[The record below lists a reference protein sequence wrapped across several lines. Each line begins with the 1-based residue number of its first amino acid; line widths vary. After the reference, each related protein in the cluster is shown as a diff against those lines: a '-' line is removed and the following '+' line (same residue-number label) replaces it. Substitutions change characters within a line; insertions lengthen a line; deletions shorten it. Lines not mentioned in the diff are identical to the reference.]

1 MGGIADPTTR
11 YPRHVTSKVT
21 RHVVDRARATI
32 LRNAAGD
39 TYEAKVRDA
48 RELMD
53 MLGLTN
59 PKNLLKSVVVGDSSR
74 MGDNHS

>member
-1 MGGIADPTTR
+1 MGADSETR
-11 YPRHVTSKVT
+11 YPRHATSRVTQ
-21 RHVVDRARATI
+21 HVADRARATI

-39 TYEAKVRDA
+39 THADKIRDA

-59 PKNLLKSVVVGDSSR
+59 PKNLLKPVVVGDSSR